1 MRHRRRAYIQSSRKT
16 NGTGKVAHLRMIKDK
31 IREDDQVE
39 GCMRVSRVCGSDIW
53 RQRSEERLD
62 GLSPHVPKHAR
73 GAAAPRLDVLRVRV
87 QVLRDVERQIVNER
101 LVRVI
106 REDDLHTIYI
116 QTTLSAG
123 RACFGSVRTHLSRAA
138 LCGDETWQAAA
149 RAQLEH
155 RPPCVKLGVTLE
167 KTGQRAR
174 RIPSIVEKKS
184 FLRVRKTGGVKKNR
198 SAARHG

>member
-1 MRHRRRAYIQSSRKT
+1 MARSDVVSSARCFSYDDETPTDVTPTQRAYIQSSRRT

-39 GCMRVSRVCGSDIW
+39 GCMRVSRVCGSDVR

-73 GAAAPRLDVLRVRV
+73 GAAAPRLGVLRVRV
-87 QVLRDVERQIVNER
+87 KILRDVERQIVDEG

-116 QTTLSAG
+116 QN
-123 RACFGSVRTHLSRAA
+123 
-138 LCGDETWQAAA
+138 D
-149 RAQLEH
+149 
-155 RPPCVKLGVTLE
+155 
-167 KTGQRAR
+167 
-174 RIPSIVEKKS
+174 II
-184 FLRVRKTGGVKKNR
+184 GGGIFSHQV
-198 SAARHG
+198 